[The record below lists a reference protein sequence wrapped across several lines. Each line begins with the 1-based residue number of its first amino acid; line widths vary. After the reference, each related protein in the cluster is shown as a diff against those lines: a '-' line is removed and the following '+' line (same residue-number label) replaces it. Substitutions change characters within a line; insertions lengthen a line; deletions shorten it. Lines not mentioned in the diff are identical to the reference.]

1 MTDME
6 MYKKL
11 KIVEKFFIEACDD
24 ELVYLDDVDDL
35 FESAYE
41 AIDEVIRELM
51 ERGIRKEIRSY
62 YKSEDGERD
71 YDKKH

>member
-11 KIVEKFFIEACDD
+11 KIVDRFIRETEREENIDPF
-24 ELVYLDDVDDL
+24 LDLYNLEDL

-41 AIDEVIRELM
+41 AIDEVITELM
-51 ERGIRKEIRSY
+51 EREIRN
-62 YKSEDGERD
+62 EDEE
-71 YDKKH
+71 